1 MWRLFKMTPLQGEPA
16 RESSRTLYSI
26 SLLQH
31 GPGKVSQTNSAWTFW
46 KNDKRKVPDAKCCQD
61 GHRFS
66 PEASLSIQWRYPKL
80 LRLQTD
86 HPLVPV
92 IGREV
97 EGQQRLGPLTCLL
110 RSSDSLMLPFHH
122 CKYILCFAFNS
133 DWLPHESNKLLSCM
147 VQTNG
152 WVLLPAQSHGAIH
165 HRTQLDSS
173 QKESVDR
180 IGW

>member
-1 MWRLFKMTPLQGEPA
+1 MTPLQGEPA

-66 PEASLSIQWRYPKL
+66 LEASLSIQWRYPKL

-92 IGREV
+92 IGREL

-110 RSSDSLMLPFHH
+110 RSGSLRLPFHR
-122 CKYILCFAFNS
+122 CNS
-133 DWLPHESNKLLSCM
+133 MFYFQLWLTTSLYT
-147 VQTNG
+147 QTNY
-152 WVLLPAQSHGAIH
+152 WVEWFRQMAGCCCQHSHTEPYI
-165 HRTQLDSS
+165 
-173 QKESVDR
+173 
-180 IGW
+180 IGHNLIQVKKRVLTGLADNPSELS